1 MGTYWSVKTIGGGR
15 HVGALLR
22 GITALRYYWLLPAA
36 FLAAIAGLMMHSA
49 AAQSPYD
56 CASWS
61 AWMDQTPGPGAI
73 PTLHVRGQCAF
84 RVIGYTVEM
93 RPHLPPSA
101 DPNVF
106 LIDLAVHSPAG
117 PQMSGDGSASVSYAT
132 IVPAKYQ
139 TVLLLPD
146 RIAVPVREVY

>member
-1 MGTYWSVKTIGGGR
+1 M
-15 HVGALLR
+15 GALLR

-61 AWMDQTPGPGAI
+61 AWIDRAPGPGAI

-84 RVIGYTVEM
+84 RVAGYSVQM
-93 RPHLPPSA
+93 KPHLPQSA
-101 DPNVF
+101 DPNMF
-106 LIDLAVHSPAG
+106 LMDLAVHAPAG
-117 PQMSGDGSASVSYAT
+117 PPMPGDGSVSVSYAT
-132 IVPAKYQ
+132 IVPAKYE

-146 RIAVPVREVY
+146 RISVPVREVY

>member
-1 MGTYWSVKTIGGGR
+1 
-15 HVGALLR
+15 VGALLR

-36 FLAAIAGLMMHSA
+36 FLAAIAGVMMHSA

-61 AWMDQTPGPGAI
+61 AWIDRMPGPGAV
-73 PTLHVRGQCAF
+73 PTLHVQGRCTF
-84 RVIGYTVEM
+84 RTVGYRVEFK
-93 RPHLPPSA
+93 PHLPPGA

-106 LIDLAVHSPAG
+106 LMDLVVHAPAG
-117 PQMSGDGSASVSYAT
+117 PQVPGVGSASVSYAT
-132 IVPAKYQ
+132 SVTATSH

-146 RIAVPVREVY
+146 RIAIPVREVY